1 MYSTKWVIAGIV
13 VFLIAMTLPVWYNAA
28 MGEQITPPKLVL
40 PKNKTHCV
48 ESESYMI
55 SDHMELL
62 VKWREMNVRKG
73 EGFYISNTYDVPYKT
88 QLVQCFQC
96 HKSYDDFCGKC
107 HNFVG
112 VRPYCFECH
121 STPDLVKQKGE
132 VNATLLIQ
140 HFQKMY
146 PKINSTS

>member
-1 MYSTKWVIAGIV
+1 MYSTKWVIAGII

-40 PKNKTHCV
+40 PKNKKHCV

-55 SDHMELL
+55 ADHMELL

-73 EGFYISNTYDVPYKT
+73 EGFYISKTYDVPYKT

-96 HKSYDDFCGKC
+96 HKSYNDFCGKC

-132 VNATLLIQ
+132 VNVTKLIQ
-140 HFQKMY
+140 QFHQMY
-146 PKINSTS
+146 PKVNSTS